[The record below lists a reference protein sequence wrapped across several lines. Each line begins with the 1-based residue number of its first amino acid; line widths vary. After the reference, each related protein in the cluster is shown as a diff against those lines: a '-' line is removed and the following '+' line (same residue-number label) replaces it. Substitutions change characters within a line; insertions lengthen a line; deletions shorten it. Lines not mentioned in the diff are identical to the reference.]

1 MAIFY
6 TFAKFLI
13 YIIRCLLINHPLV
26 QILLSVLFVSL
37 FAQLSINVPLGE
49 SNIPITGQT
58 FAVLL
63 SAYWLKQKN
72 GTIAILIYVLLGALG
87 LPIFADG
94 QSGWTVLMSGSG
106 GFLLGFIIAA
116 YIVGYLGRQK
126 SWTASFAKSLLAM
139 TIGTAIILF
148 FGIGRL
154 TSLYGLEKGL
164 AYGFYPFWKG
174 AVVKIVLGAIILP
187 LYRRLKK

>member
-1 MAIFY
+1 M
-6 TFAKFLI
+6 
-13 YIIRCLLINHPLV
+13 INHPLV
-26 QILLSVLFVSL
+26 QIFFAILFVAL
-37 FAQLSINVPLGE
+37 FAQLSIDMPLGE
-49 SNIPITGQT
+49 SSIPITGQT

-63 SAYWLKQKN
+63 SAYWLKRKN
-72 GTIAILIYVLLGALG
+72 GTIAILAYVLLGVFG

-94 QSGWTVLMSGSG
+94 QSGWVVLMGGSG
-106 GFLLGFIIAA
+106 GFLIGFIIAA
-116 YIVGYLGRQK
+116 YAIGYLGEQTWRI
-126 SWTASFAKSLLAM
+126 SFTKSLLAM

-174 AVVKIVLGAIILP
+174 AIVKIVLGAIVLP
-187 LYRRLKK
+187 LYYRLKK

>member
-1 MAIFY
+1 M
-6 TFAKFLI
+6 
-13 YIIRCLLINHPLV
+13 INHPLV
-26 QILLSVLFVSL
+26 QVLLAILFVAL
-37 FAQLSINVPLGE
+37 FAQLSIDVPLGE
-49 SNIPITGQT
+49 SSIPITGQT

-72 GTIAILIYVLLGALG
+72 GTIAILAYVLLGILG

-94 QSGWTVLMSGSG
+94 QSGWAVLMGGSG
-106 GFLLGFIIAA
+106 GFLIGFIVAA
-116 YIVGYLGRQK
+116 YVVGYLGELTWQG
-126 SWTASFAKSLLAM
+126 SFTKSLLAM

-174 AVVKIVLGAIILP
+174 AIVKIVLGAIVLP
-187 LYRRLKK
+187 LYYRLKK

>member
-6 TFAKFLI
+6 TFANFYNCTTLI
-13 YIIRCLLINHPLV
+13 ILINHPLV
-26 QILLSVLFVSL
+26 QIFLAILFVAL
-37 FAQLSINVPLGE
+37 FAQLSIDMPLGE

-63 SAYWLKQKN
+63 SAYWLKRKI
-72 GTIAILIYVLLGALG
+72 GAIAIFTYVLLGILG

-94 QSGWTVLMSGSG
+94 QSGLAVLMGGSG
-106 GFLLGFIIAA
+106 GFLIGFIIAA
-116 YIVGYLGRQK
+116 YVVGYLGKQTWRV
-126 SWTASFAKSLLAM
+126 SFIKSLLAM

-148 FGIGRL
+148 FGVGRL
-154 TSLYGLEKGL
+154 ASLYGLEKGL

-174 AVVKIVLGAIILP
+174 AIVKIVLGAIILP
-187 LYRRLKK
+187 LYYRLKK